1 MQLHGDALTLQP
13 KHALALSM
21 AIHELAT
28 NAAKY
33 GALSVKT
40 GQITIGWTT
49 RKTRKGLR
57 LHLQWVESD
66 GPAVKPPV
74 HRGFGTRLISEGLP
88 YELDG
93 QVTLAFLPHGVT
105 CVIDVPLFNGTS

>member
-1 MQLHGDALTLQP
+1 MQLHGDNLTLLP

-33 GALSVKT
+33 GALSVST
-40 GQITIGWTT
+40 GQVSIGWNTRTT
-49 RKTRKGLR
+49 QAGRR
-57 LHLQWVESD
+57 LHLQWVESG
-66 GPAVKPPV
+66 GPAVVPPA
-74 HRGFGTRLISEGLP
+74 HRGFGSRLISEGLP

-93 QVTLAFLPHGVT
+93 QVTLDFLPHGVT
-105 CVIDVPLFNGTS
+105 CVIDVPLSDGTS